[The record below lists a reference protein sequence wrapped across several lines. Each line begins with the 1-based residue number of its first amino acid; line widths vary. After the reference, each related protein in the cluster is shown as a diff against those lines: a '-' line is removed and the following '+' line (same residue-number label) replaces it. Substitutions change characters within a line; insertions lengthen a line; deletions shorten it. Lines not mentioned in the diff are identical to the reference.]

1 MSDFGS
7 DEYWEA
13 EQLAQYEREMH
24 EQQLRDGYERLEH
37 IKLAHHCLDIANDWL
52 LGELTE
58 CEATTLLYNANAGD
72 SLIEWAEEVLEGI

>member
-13 EQLAQYEREMH
+13 EQLAQYECEMY
-24 EQQLRDGYERLEH
+24 EQQLREQAELEY
-37 IKLAHHCLDIANDWL
+37 IQFAQHCLEIANDWL